1 MLFLFFSCKILT
13 TFVETLY
20 FLKKTSMIRIGD
32 EKMRV
37 DFAINELLK
46 KVEYASIWVDT
57 IDLKELDK
65 KWIYRL

>member
-1 MLFLFFSCKILT
+1 MT

-20 FLKKTSMIRIGD
+20 FSKKTVMIRIGD

>member
-1 MLFLFFSCKILT
+1 MLFLFFFCNILT
-13 TFVETLY
+13 TFVEALY
-20 FLKKTSMIRIGD
+20 FLKKIGMIRIGD